1 MMVNHTFV
9 AALNELL
16 YIGRMKKIITII
28 LLVVLTAMVSQAAA
42 ATGIDEK
49 LIPAFFTGA
58 PAVSRPASNDE
69 ITTNMQKLELLYRL
83 VERDFL
89 FDIDHK
95 AVYEN
100 MAKGLFTGLGDEYSA
115 YILSEDAADFSEET
129 SGTYGGIGA
138 YISKNYIEYRDY
150 TKPETYM
157 VNITS
162 VFPGSPAETAGLR
175 SGDLISHIDGEAVDD
190 WEANEASKALKG
202 TPNTPVVLSIKR
214 GNSTFDV
221 TVIRKIVSVPTV
233 SVDMLENGIGYL
245 RITQF
250 TNSTGD
256 QVRKELLSFMK
267 QGISA
272 LILDL
277 RDNPGGIVD
286 STMNIADMLLADQ
299 TIVHV
304 NSKNSTNNRTFVA
317 SSNTII
323 PKDMTVVVLVNK
335 GSASSSE
342 ILSGALKDNGR
353 ATLIGTTTYGKGLIQ
368 VVSPFGDGYYTL
380 TTSQYRT
387 PDGNDIHKV
396 GIPVDI
402 EIEDVQIDDEQM
414 DIYMEFINSNAAVD
428 FVQEHP
434 EFTAEN
440 MKLFMDTVVGEDPPL
455 EKDVYR
461 LLLRREYVFQMP
473 YDERPVADPEY
484 DRVLKRALEFLETG
498 K

>member
-9 AALNELL
+9 AAWNEIL
-16 YIGRMKKIITII
+16 YIGRMKKIVTII

-115 YILSEDAADFSEET
+115 FILSEDAADFSEET

-150 TKPETYM
+150 SKPETYM

-175 SGDLISHIDGEAVDD
+175 SGDLISHIDGEAVDE

-221 TVIRKIVSVPTV
+221 TVIRKIVSVIC
-233 SVDMLENGIGYL
+233 E
-245 RITQF
+245 
-250 TNSTGD
+250 
-256 QVRKELLSFMK
+256 
-267 QGISA
+267 
-272 LILDL
+272 
-277 RDNPGGIVD
+277 
-286 STMNIADMLLADQ
+286 
-299 TIVHV
+299 
-304 NSKNSTNNRTFVA
+304 
-317 SSNTII
+317 
-323 PKDMTVVVLVNK
+323 
-335 GSASSSE
+335 
-342 ILSGALKDNGR
+342 
-353 ATLIGTTTYGKGLIQ
+353 
-368 VVSPFGDGYYTL
+368 
-380 TTSQYRT
+380 
-387 PDGNDIHKV
+387 
-396 GIPVDI
+396 
-402 EIEDVQIDDEQM
+402 
-414 DIYMEFINSNAAVD
+414 
-428 FVQEHP
+428 
-434 EFTAEN
+434 
-440 MKLFMDTVVGEDPPL
+440 
-455 EKDVYR
+455 
-461 LLLRREYVFQMP
+461 
-473 YDERPVADPEY
+473 
-484 DRVLKRALEFLETG
+484 
-498 K
+498 